1 MPAPFRLLV
10 TDEAEAVLIDLAA
23 SAQYEKK
30 LGKVRRTLGRIQ
42 QNPRHPGLNSHKY
55 DSITGVN
62 GEDVW
67 ESYVENRTSS
77 AWRVFWH
84 YGPGQG
90 VITIV
95 TIGPHP

>member
-1 MPAPFRLLV
+1 VPPFRLEF
-10 TDEAEAVLIDLAA
+10 TNEADEVLSDLSA
-23 SAQYEKK
+23 SAQYQKK
-30 LGKVRRTLGRIQ
+30 LDKVRRTLGRIQ

-55 DSITGVN
+55 DSIEGLA
-62 GEDVW
+62 GEEVW
-67 ESYVENRTSS
+67 ESYVENRTPS

-84 YGPGQG
+84 YGPAQG